1 MFDKTRKFVEDTRF
15 LTTII
20 LKRMFYDDKVIHRQ
34 VMERYSGYWRVNVND
49 LPNEVN
55 SSPIQT
61 CFDDYKRLL
70 NSVDLPDIDTWGM
83 GRYIR
88 EHLSTDPQ
96 LVDDA
101 VSIFEGCVE
110 QCGLLR
116 NVVTNLMKTYGLVD
130 NHPMQGF
137 LQPLYVERTDKKKVV
152 ENERLPSTEENTDS
166 PGTWELSTDGTRF
179 SLRNLDY
186 RRVFNLLTDGEL
198 GIMSSEITFE
208 YFVGTV
214 QRAQWGKI
222 YKHSGTKKAK
232 CRMVVTKLA
241 AHTTSEALRKDYM
254 TKAAEDME
262 LEKRDVGKYNVLK
275 SDTFREKLEK
285 IL

>member
-1 MFDKTRKFVEDTRF
+1 MFDETHEFAKDTRF

-55 SSPIQT
+55 SSPMQT
-61 CFDDYKRLL
+61 CFDDYKILL
-70 NSVDLPDIDTWGM
+70 NSIDLPNIDTWGM

-101 VSIFEGCVE
+101 VSILEGCVE

-116 NVVTNLMKTYGLVD
+116 NAVADLMKTYGLVD
-130 NHPMQGF
+130 NHPKAGF
-137 LQPLYVERTDKKKVV
+137 LQPLYMDAVGKK
-152 ENERLPSTEENTDS
+152 SAGSSQSEEVIEDT
-166 PGTWELSTDGTRF
+166 PGVWELSTDGTRF

-186 RRVFNLLTDGEL
+186 RSLYDLLTDGEL
-198 GIMSSEITFE
+198 GIMSSEITFG
-208 YFVGTV
+208 YFVGV
-214 QRAQWGKI
+214 AQRAQWGEI
-222 YKHSGTKKAK
+222 YKHAGTKKAK

-241 AHTTSEALRKDYM
+241 AHTTSEALRKAYIV
-254 TKAAEDME
+254 TAAADMG
-262 LEKRDVGKYNVLK
+262 LEERNLGKYNVLS
-275 SDTFREKLEK
+275 SDKFKEELEK
-285 IL
+285 IV